1 MFAQVQP
8 QHSPLM
14 LLTPTASA
22 ASLGYAGLQ
31 AARRNTRFARYCEE
45 NTLADAFFTL
55 ENFLIMNIYKRMRFV
70 LACAAVLT
78 VAVFAQDDEVTQF
91 DDFADENES
100 PAISTDA
107 ANVSANGAAATNSS
121 ANSEDVTRLDLL
133 SVETE
138 SEAEQAAIA
147 KQVETVSTIDAAE
160 LQNTSKSISKAINS
174 ASGVKVRKSGGM
186 GSEGKINIRGME
198 GKNIK
203 VLVNGVPVE
212 TQGNLG
218 LDDIPI
224 DQIAD
229 IEVYKG
235 YIPARFATDG
245 AGGAINVVTKKRPAN
260 SVDASYSFSSFN
272 THKASVSASHLIDSI
287 AGATSLEIGVS
298 GYFNHSDNDYEF
310 TSPYMKSSTG
320 KDTSVVRDH
329 DHYTSYNVQAFANL
343 MNAWFDKF
351 SLGASFGAFD
361 KEIQGIEYRIK
372 ETTSEGYNFG
382 VSFGLDKKNFI
393 AKNLNFGDYF
403 SFGFAENKIIDTS
416 RVHCR
421 NWFSCDVAKKNV
433 GELTSMGL
441 PKLRTVE
448 IYDFNNL
455 LNLDYQY
462 VKDQF
467 VYLNTLL
474 RYHKENPEDDLGSE
488 KMGFNTAGLPG
499 EMFSV
504 TTGISLENR
513 FWNSRIQNLAGF
525 KFHYLNAKISNMPT
539 SLLIE
544 PAVESND
551 YTDFSYDENLMF
563 KIAKPLS
570 VKASY
575 QHAVRLPS
583 PEELFGD
590 GLRVS
595 AAIKLKPEETDNFN
609 FGISVDLQELPLVT
623 RLRFDGDVF
632 YSYYKNR
639 IHYMN
644 SAQMSTPY
652 FNMNPIRSWGYEGDV
667 KLDVNEWIL
676 LGTNWTF
683 QDLRNVKYN
692 AKQGI
697 PKDAIVPNIPR
708 FFMNYLAE
716 FHIGDLFS
724 KEDFL
729 KVWWSANYTDE
740 YFYGWKIS
748 SRQSRKIKSSFT
760 QDIGVEYSL
769 WDNKLGWS
777 FEVDN
782 LADARSYD
790 KFGESKPGRSFA
802 TKIRYSFR

>member
-1 MFAQVQP
+1 
-8 QHSPLM
+8 
-14 LLTPTASA
+14 
-22 ASLGYAGLQ
+22 
-31 AARRNTRFARYCEE
+31 
-45 NTLADAFFTL
+45 
-55 ENFLIMNIYKRMRFV
+55 MNIRKF
-70 LACAAVLT
+70 AIASCAAF
-78 VAVFAQDDEVTQF
+78 AVVSAYAQDDEVTSFEDF
-91 DDFADENES
+91 DEPVVESSATNGDTNANASVSSEN
-100 PAISTDA
+100 
-107 ANVSANGAAATNSS
+107 AATNGVAS
-121 ANSEDVTRLDLL
+121 ASASSEDVTKLDLL

-160 LQNTSKSISKAINS
+160 LQNTSKSVSKAINS

-245 AGGAINVVTKKRPAN
+245 AGGAINIVTKKRNAN
-260 SVDASYSFSSFN
+260 TIDASYSFSSFN

-287 AGATSLEIGVS
+287 AGAASLEIGVS

-343 MNAWFDKF
+343 MNAWFDQI

-361 KEIQGIEYRIK
+361 KQIQGIEYRIK
-372 ETTSEGYNFG
+372 ETISEGYNFG
-382 VSFGLDKKNFI
+382 VSLGLDKKNFI
-393 AKNLNFGDYF
+393 ARNLNLSYLH

-441 PKLRTVE
+441 PKLRTVQV
-448 IYDFNNL
+448 YDINEL

-462 VKDQF
+462 AKDQF

-474 RYHKENPEDDLGSE
+474 RYHKENPEDDFGSE

-499 EMFSV
+499 EMLSV
-504 TTGISLENR
+504 TTSISLENR
-513 FWNSRIQNLAGF
+513 FWNSRIQNLLGF
-525 KFHYLNAKISNMPT
+525 KFHYMKAEISNMPT

-551 YTDFSYDENLMF
+551 YTDFSYDESLMF
-563 KIAKPLS
+563 KIAKPIF

-595 AAIKLKPEETDNFN
+595 AAINLKPEEADNFN

-639 IHYMN
+639 IHYM
-644 SAQMSTPY
+644 SSSQMSIPY

-667 KLDVNEWIL
+667 KLDVNEWVL

-683 QDLRNVKYN
+683 QDLRNIKYN
-692 AKQGI
+692 ARQGI

-708 FFMNYLAE
+708 FFMNYLVE
-716 FHIGDLFS
+716 YHVGDLFS
-724 KEDFL
+724 SEDFL

-748 SRQSRKIKSSFT
+748 SRQSRKIKASFT

-769 WDNKLGWS
+769 WDNKFGWS

-782 LADARSYD
+782 ITDSESFD

>member
-1 MFAQVQP
+1 
-8 QHSPLM
+8 
-14 LLTPTASA
+14 
-22 ASLGYAGLQ
+22 
-31 AARRNTRFARYCEE
+31 
-45 NTLADAFFTL
+45 
-55 ENFLIMNIYKRMRFV
+55 MNIRKFAIAFA
-70 LACAAVLT
+70 ACAAIS
-78 VAVFAQDDEVTQF
+78 AYAQDDEVTSFEDF
-91 DDFADENES
+91 DEPVVESFATNGDTNANASVSSEN
-100 PAISTDA
+100 
-107 ANVSANGAAATNSS
+107 AATNGVAS
-121 ANSEDVTRLDLL
+121 ASASSEDVTKLDLL

-160 LQNTSKSISKAINS
+160 LQNTSKSVSKAINS

-245 AGGAINVVTKKRPAN
+245 AGGAINIVTKKRNAN
-260 SVDASYSFSSFN
+260 TIDASYSFSSFN

-287 AGATSLEIGVS
+287 AGAASLEIGVS

-320 KDTSVVRDH
+320 RDTSVVRDH
-329 DHYTSYNVQAFANL
+329 DHYTSYNVQTFANL
-343 MNAWFDKF
+343 MNAWFDQI

-361 KEIQGIEYRIK
+361 KQIQGIEYRIK

-382 VSFGLDKKNFI
+382 VSLGFDKKKFFT
-393 AKNLNFGDYF
+393 KNLNFGDYF

-448 IYDFNNL
+448 VYDFNNL

-467 VYLNTLL
+467 IYLNTLF
-474 RYHKENPEDDLGSE
+474 RYHKENPEDDFGSE

-595 AAIKLKPEETDNFN
+595 AAINLKPEEADNFN

-639 IHYMN
+639 IHYM
-644 SAQMSTPY
+644 SSSQMSIPY

-667 KLDVNEWIL
+667 KLDVNEWVL

-683 QDLRNVKYN
+683 QDLRNIKYN
-692 AKQGI
+692 ARQGI

-708 FFMNYLAE
+708 FFMNYLVE
-716 FHIGDLFS
+716 YHVGDLFS
-724 KEDFL
+724 SEDFL

-748 SRQSRKIKSSFT
+748 SRQSRKIKASFT

-782 LADARSYD
+782 ITDSESFD

>member
-1 MFAQVQP
+1 
-8 QHSPLM
+8 
-14 LLTPTASA
+14 
-22 ASLGYAGLQ
+22 
-31 AARRNTRFARYCEE
+31 
-45 NTLADAFFTL
+45 
-55 ENFLIMNIYKRMRFV
+55 
-70 LACAAVLT
+70 
-78 VAVFAQDDEVTQF
+78 
-91 DDFADENES
+91 
-100 PAISTDA
+100 
-107 ANVSANGAAATNSS
+107 
-121 ANSEDVTRLDLL
+121 
-133 SVETE
+133 
-138 SEAEQAAIA
+138 
-147 KQVETVSTIDAAE
+147 
-160 LQNTSKSISKAINS
+160 
-174 ASGVKVRKSGGM
+174 
-186 GSEGKINIRGME
+186 
-198 GKNIK
+198 
-203 VLVNGVPVE
+203 
-212 TQGNLG
+212 
-218 LDDIPI
+218 
-224 DQIAD
+224 
-229 IEVYKG
+229 
-235 YIPARFATDG
+235 
-245 AGGAINVVTKKRPAN
+245 
-260 SVDASYSFSSFN
+260 
-272 THKASVSASHLIDSI
+272 
-287 AGATSLEIGVS
+287 
-298 GYFNHSDNDYEF
+298 
-310 TSPYMKSSTG
+310 
-320 KDTSVVRDH
+320 
-329 DHYTSYNVQAFANL
+329 
-343 MNAWFDKF
+343 
-351 SLGASFGAFD
+351 
-361 KEIQGIEYRIK
+361 
-372 ETTSEGYNFG
+372 
-382 VSFGLDKKNFI
+382 
-393 AKNLNFGDYF
+393 
-403 SFGFAENKIIDTS
+403 
-416 RVHCR
+416 
-421 NWFSCDVAKKNV
+421 
-433 GELTSMGL
+433 MGL

-448 IYDFNNL
+448 VYDFNNL

-467 VYLNTLL
+467 IYLNTLF

-570 VKASY
+570 VKVSY

-595 AAIKLKPEETDNFN
+595 AAINLKPEEADNFN

-639 IHYMN
+639 IHYM
-644 SAQMSTPY
+644 SSSQMSIPY

-683 QDLRNVKYN
+683 QDLRNIKYN
-692 AKQGI
+692 ARQGI
-697 PKDAIVPNIPR
+697 SKDAIVPNIPR

-748 SRQSRKIKSSFT
+748 SRQSRKIESSFT
-760 QDIGVEYSL
+760 QDIGVEYSI

-782 LADARSYD
+782 LADSESFD

>member
-1 MFAQVQP
+1 
-8 QHSPLM
+8 
-14 LLTPTASA
+14 
-22 ASLGYAGLQ
+22 
-31 AARRNTRFARYCEE
+31 
-45 NTLADAFFTL
+45 
-55 ENFLIMNIYKRMRFV
+55 MNIYKRMRFV

-121 ANSEDVTRLDLL
+121 ANSEDVTKLDLL

-245 AGGAINVVTKKRPAN
+245 AGGAINIVTKKRPAN
-260 SVDASYSFSSFN
+260 SIDASYSFSSFN
-272 THKASVSASHLIDSI
+272 THKASVSASRLIDSI

-298 GYFNHSDNDYEF
+298 GYFNHSDNNYEF

-343 MNAWFDKF
+343 MNAWFDKI

-382 VSFGLDKKNFI
+382 VSLGLDKKNFI

-474 RYHKENPEDDLGSE
+474 RYHKEKPEDDLGSE

-595 AAIKLKPEETDNFN
+595 AAINLKPEETDNFN
-609 FGISVDLQELPLVT
+609 FGISVDLQELPFVT

-639 IHYMN
+639 IHYM
-644 SAQMSTPY
+644 SSSQMSIPY
-652 FNMNPIRSWGYEGDV
+652 FNMNPIRSWGYEVDV
-667 KLDVNEWIL
+667 KLDVNEWVL

-716 FHIGDLFS
+716 FHVGDLFS

>member
-1 MFAQVQP
+1 
-8 QHSPLM
+8 
-14 LLTPTASA
+14 
-22 ASLGYAGLQ
+22 
-31 AARRNTRFARYCEE
+31 
-45 NTLADAFFTL
+45 
-55 ENFLIMNIYKRMRFV
+55 MNIRKFAIAFATFV
-70 LACAAVLT
+70 AISAY
-78 VAVFAQDDEVTQF
+78 AQDDEITSFEDF
-91 DDFADENES
+91 DEPVVE
-100 PAISTDA
+100 
-107 ANVSANGAAATNSS
+107 SS
-121 ANSEDVTRLDLL
+121 ASSEDVTRLDLL

-245 AGGAINVVTKKRPAN
+245 AGGAINIVTKKRPAN

-272 THKASVSASHLIDSI
+272 THKASVRASHLIDSI

-343 MNAWFDKF
+343 MNAWFDKI

-382 VSFGLDKKNFI
+382 VSLGLDKKNFI

-551 YTDFSYDENLMF
+551 YTDFSYDESLMF
-563 KIAKPLS
+563 KIAKPIF

-595 AAIKLKPEETDNFN
+595 AAINLKPEEADNFN
-609 FGISVDLQELPLVT
+609 LGISVDLQELPIVT

-639 IHYMN
+639 IHYM
-644 SAQMSTPY
+644 SSSQMSIPY

-667 KLDVNEWIL
+667 KLDVNEWVL

-683 QDLRNVKYN
+683 QDLRNIKYN
-692 AKQGI
+692 ARQGI

-708 FFMNYLAE
+708 FFMNYLVE
-716 FHIGDLFS
+716 YHVGDLFS
-724 KEDFL
+724 SEDFL

-748 SRQSRKIKSSFT
+748 SRQSRKIKASFT

-782 LADARSYD
+782 ITDSESFD

-802 TKIRYSFR
+802 TKLRYSFR

>member
-1 MFAQVQP
+1 
-8 QHSPLM
+8 
-14 LLTPTASA
+14 
-22 ASLGYAGLQ
+22 
-31 AARRNTRFARYCEE
+31 
-45 NTLADAFFTL
+45 
-55 ENFLIMNIYKRMRFV
+55 MNIYKRMRFV

-229 IEVYKG
+229 IEIYKG

-343 MNAWFDKF
+343 MNAWFDKI

-382 VSFGLDKKNFI
+382 VSLGLDKKNFI

-403 SFGFAENKIIDTS
+403 SFDFAENKIIDTS

-525 KFHYLNAKISNMPT
+525 KFHFLNAKISNMPT
-539 SLLIE
+539 SVLID

-551 YTDFSYDENLMF
+551 YHDFSYDESLMF
-563 KIAKPLS
+563 KVAKPLS
-570 VKASY
+570 MKVSY

-683 QDLRNVKYN
+683 QDLRSIKYN

-748 SRQSRKIKSSFT
+748 SRQSRKIKASFT
-760 QDIGVEYSL
+760 QDIGIEYSI

-782 LADARSYD
+782 LAEARSYD